1 MPVREKNIMDENNI
15 YKEFSK
21 LRKNE
26 AGNYNDNSYGNKE
39 NIYIYIYRSYGKRLR
54 NKNVIVIISCNDII
68 I

>member
-39 NIYIYIYRSYGKRLR
+39 NIYIYIYKLW
-54 NKNVIVIISCNDII
+54 
-68 I
+68 

>member
-39 NIYIYIYRSYGKRLR
+39 NIY
-54 NKNVIVIISCNDII
+54 
-68 I
+68 

>member
-39 NIYIYIYRSYGKRLR
+39 NIYIYIYIEVMVKDSEIKM
-54 NKNVIVIISCNDII
+54 
-68 I
+68 